1 MTDIKILNFGS
12 LNIDKIY
19 EVDEIGKV
27 GETISSS
34 SFEETIG
41 GKGLNQTV
49 AIHRAGGDVYHAGL
63 VGDRDSQILLDF
75 IMDNKI
81 NSLIEKIEG
90 SSGHAIIQIDQH
102 GNNSIMVAGG
112 ANHKISQ
119 SYIDKV
125 MGNFSKGDYLIIQN
139 EINANPKIIE
149 KAKEKGMVIF
159 LNPSPIDDRINDIDL
174 NLIDY
179 ILINENEG
187 EKLTGRFLAKEIISY
202 FKTNYPNLGVV
213 LTLGADGGVYAKGK
227 VYTDFKAYPVEVV
240 DSTAAGDTFLGYFV
254 ANLAGDKSIE
264 ENLDL
269 ASFAASMTCKKKGA
283 ARAIPKRDE
292 VIEAKK
298 KERRTK

>member
-19 EVDEIGKV
+19 EVDEIGKE

-63 VGDRDSQILLDF
+63 VGNSDSKILLDF
-75 IMDNKI
+75 IRDNKI
-81 NSLIEKIEG
+81 NSLIEKTQG
-90 SSGHAIIQIDQH
+90 PSGHAVIQIDRE
-102 GNNSIMVAGG
+102 GGNSIMVNGG
-112 ANHKISQ
+112 SNHKIS
-119 SYIDKV
+119 SEYVDRI
-125 MGNFSKGDYLIIQN
+125 MENFSKGDFLIIQN
-139 EINANPKIIE
+139 EINANPYIIE

-187 EKLTGRFLAKEIISY
+187 EKLTGRFLAEDIISY
-202 FKTNYPNLGVV
+202 FKTNYPQLGVI
-213 LTLGADGGVYAKGK
+213 LTLGVGGGVYAKDK
-227 VYTDFKAYPVEVV
+227 DYISFKAHLVEVV
-240 DSTAAGDTFLGYFV
+240 DSTGAGDTFLGYFV
-254 ANLAGDKSIE
+254 ASLSNGKDIE
-264 ENLDL
+264 ESLDL
-269 ASFAASMTCKKKGA
+269 ASLAASMTCKKKGA
-283 ARAIPKRDE
+283 ARAIPSIDE
-292 VIEAKK
+292 VLEAMK
-298 KERRTK
+298 KERRDK